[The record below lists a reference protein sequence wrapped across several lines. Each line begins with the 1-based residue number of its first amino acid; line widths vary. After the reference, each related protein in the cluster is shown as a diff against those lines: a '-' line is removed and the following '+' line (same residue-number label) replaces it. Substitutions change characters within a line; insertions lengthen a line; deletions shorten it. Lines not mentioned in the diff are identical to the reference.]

1 MRTHIHTHTQT
12 RASERA
18 QREDGGEGE
27 SGADRRQNLICF
39 NARSARKEGRGNALK
54 DGEDRGTEGGRLGV
68 STQWESDRQLGS
80 GRRGGRKRGKEEM
93 RVFYHSA
100 MGATEDPE
108 EVVVHPANI
117 DIQRPLGRQGN

>member
-93 RVFYHSA
+93 SCLLYTSDA
-100 MGATEDPE
+100 AD
-108 EVVVHPANI
+108 
-117 DIQRPLGRQGN
+117 DC